1 MTLEPVSRRSVPEEV
16 FEQIAAKVLDGAFQ
30 PGEALPSERRLAEVL
45 GVSRPTVREAIK
57 RLSAAGL
64 VEVRQGDATT
74 VRDFRRHAGMELLPQ
89 LLIRSGGLDVSVARS
104 MLEARMHNGPK
115 IAELAAL
122 RADTDATTALLR
134 VADELESETDPV
146 QRQFIAMTY
155 WDRVVDAAD
164 SIAFRLMF
172 NTLRSAYEPV
182 LPAMA
187 AVMDAEVGRPE
198 AYRALANAIGAGEP
212 AAATAAAR
220 DLLEPATYKML
231 TALDALE
238 KLS

>member
-1 MTLEPVSRRSVPEEV
+1 MTLEPVNRRSVPEEV
-16 FEQIAAKVLDGAFQ
+16 FEQIAAKVLDGDFR

-74 VRDFRRHAGMELLPQ
+74 VRDYRRHAGMELLPQ

-115 IAELAAL
+115 VAELAAL
-122 RADTDATTALLR
+122 RADENAATALRRL
-134 VADELESETDPV
+134 VDELESATDPV
-146 QRQFIAMTY
+146 QRQLIAMSY

-172 NTLRSAYEPV
+172 NTLRAAYEPV

-187 AVMDAEVGRPE
+187 FVMDAEVGRPE
-198 AYRALANAIGAGEP
+198 AYHALANAIGAGEP
-212 AAATAAAR
+212 AAAAAAAR
-220 DLLEPATYKML
+220 DLLEPATFTML

-238 KLS
+238 KMP